1 MQSEY
6 INISKLS
13 MILIFRNVYFCYLA
27 LARKQR
33 GDFHLLESWFIC
45 LRLTHQSPAASAQRH
60 RGPTCF
66 TELDWSCIAPEAEI
80 SRLPPTSRDDGF
92 CFRLAV
98 TQPSDSDTNFPPLT
112 LPTRLLWVLPCIP
125 SAVVCLCL
133 CSLTPML
140 HHLLFHRAW
149 FSFHVKTSLAGGC
162 RCGVIGSGD
171 QFT

>member
-6 INISKLS
+6 INISTFQWSSSFATSTSVTWLW
-13 MILIFRNVYFCYLA
+13 
-27 LARKQR
+27 
-33 GDFHLLESWFIC
+33 LESRGETSISSGHGSYVSDS
-45 LRLTHQSPAASAQRH
+45 LISHLQPQRKDTEC
-60 RGPTCF
+60 P
-66 TELDWSCIAPEAEI
+66 ELDWSCIAPEAEI

-98 TQPSDSDTNFPPLT
+98 TQPSDSDTDFPPLT

-125 SAVVCLCL
+125 SAVVCL